1 MNGINRLGTYSC
13 SFRSRRDPAEYSKIL
28 VTFSQGQ
35 QIIVEKTQG
44 DTGLEINGNLIE
56 ITLTQEE
63 TSRFRPS
70 AGSPMGRAT
79 APTAFVQIRAYKGP
93 LDAPA
98 GKTWPLNVY
107 DALDEEVLS

>member
-1 MNGINRLGTYSC
+1 M
-13 SFRSRRDPAEYSKIL
+13 
-28 VTFSQGQ
+28 
-35 QIIVEKTQG
+35 EKKQG

-56 ITLTQEE
+56 VTLTQEE

-98 GKTWPLNVY
+98 GKTWPLNVF